1 MAGTGEESMEALVE
15 FVGARLAEDRQWAHW
30 ATRDGQTEWFNRSL
44 LRQPD
49 SDQEIYTAAGVVA
62 LVGAPYGP
70 HIARWDPQR
79 VLDEVNAKGLL
90 LERAAEH
97 ASGCRR
103 SWATLRC
110 CDCSLRRTRGTRIGR
125 RSGSG
130 RRVDLHLRVR

>member
-90 LERAAEH
+90 LERAAARFRVSEELGDAAVLRLLAAPYSGH
-97 ASGCRR
+97 AD
-103 SWATLRC
+103 WQEEWQW
-110 CDCSLRRTRGTRIGR
+110 
-125 RSGSG
+125 
-130 RRVDLHLRVR
+130 